1 MITIIHGDD
10 IAASRNFLNEVRQKK
25 PDVTLLSGEDLTVTD
40 LLQIVESGGL
50 FITEKTIFIENFYAK
65 KKAVKEFEALIAV
78 LKEKTLEHEIILWE
92 GKELDKKSLS
102 LFNHATVKTYKLPQT
117 LFLFLDS
124 IKPKQGKNLV
134 LLYQKVVQN
143 VEAEMVFF
151 MLVRHVR
158 LLLALS
164 EKSIEQIDELKR
176 LAPWQMNKVQKQASL
191 FTPKE
196 LVLLHKKL
204 YVLDN
209 ELKTGQLSTP
219 LTIALDILL
228 IDI

>member
-10 IAASRNFLNEVRQKK
+10 IATSRNFLNEVRQKK
-25 PDVTLLSGEDLTVTD
+25 PDVTLLNGEDLTVTD
-40 LLQIVESGGL
+40 LLQIVEGGGL
-50 FITEKTIFIENFYAK
+50 FITEKTIFIENFYSK
-65 KKAVKEFEALIAV
+65 KKAVKEFESLIAI

-134 LLYQKVVQN
+134 QLYQKVIVH
-143 VEAEMVFF
+143 VEVEMVFF
-151 MLVRHVR
+151 MLIRHVR
-158 LLLALS
+158 MLLALS
-164 EKSIEQIDELKR
+164 EKSIEQIDEVKR
-176 LAPWQMNKVQKQASL
+176 LAPWQHNKLQKQAAL
-191 FTPKE
+191 FTKKE
-196 LVLLHKKL
+196 LIVLHKKL

-209 ELKTGQLSTP
+209 GLKTGQLATP
-219 LTIALDILL
+219 LSIALDILL